1 MPVSRTAAVALFPT
15 RGAIPEELQIGRASA
30 IGDMTSAAEGGT
42 TLIFAEDRRLGKSSM
57 LLAMTD
63 RILRDGEDPM
73 ALSVDLRDGITDSGV
88 LAVTLLTQAAK
99 QGAGA
104 KVKAMTAK
112 GLLKKALAPSAA
124 DGVRAAGVLLGEQDD
139 AAAVSKL
146 MDLLAPKG
154 ASLRGALLALDANG
168 RAAGERTVIVLDEAQ
183 DLVRWSDSD
192 QVQQE
197 LANAIK
203 RPGST
208 VNFVF
213 SGSEKSTLLALYEDA
228 KAPLHGLGR
237 RFALPEISH
246 DAWYSGLR
254 ERFERCGI
262 TIERNQV
269 QQIVYHSEGHPLRTM
284 LICAHT
290 LDWLFEDTVT
300 VDTVERAIKDAERH
314 PSWSLP

>member
-1 MPVSRTAAVALFPT
+1 MALFPT
-15 RGAIPEELQIGRASA
+15 SGAIPEELQIGRALA
-30 IGDMTSAAEGGT
+30 IGDMTTAAEGGS

-63 RILRDGEDPM
+63 RILRGGQDRM
-73 ALSVDLRDGITDSGV
+73 ALSVDLRDGIAGSGV
-88 LAVTLLTQAAK
+88 LAATLLTQADK

-104 KVKAMTAK
+104 KVKAMSAK
-112 GLLKKALAPSAA
+112 GRLKKLTPGSSA
-124 DGVRAAGVLLGEQDD
+124 GLRAAGVLLDEQDD
-139 AAAVSKL
+139 AAALGKL
-146 MDLLAPKG
+146 LDLLAPKD
-154 ASLRGALLALDANG
+154 ASLRQALLALDAHG
-168 RAAGERTVIVLDEAQ
+168 RAADQRTVIVLDEAQ

-192 QVQQE
+192 EVQQE
-197 LANAIK
+197 IANAIK

-213 SGSEKSTLLALYEDA
+213 SGSEKSTLLALYEDS

-237 RFALPEISH
+237 RFPLPEISP
-246 DAWYSGLR
+246 DDWYAGLR

-262 TIERNQV
+262 AIERNEL

-284 LICAHT
+284 LICAHA
-290 LDWLFEDTVT
+290 LDWLIEDTVT

>member
-1 MPVSRTAAVALFPT
+1 MALFPT
-15 RGAIPEELQIGRASA
+15 GGAIPEELQIGRASA
-30 IGDMTSAAEGGT
+30 IGDITSAAEGGS

-63 RILRDGEDPM
+63 RILRDGKDRV
-73 ALSVDLRDGITDSGV
+73 ALSVDLRDGVTDSGV
-88 LAVTLLTQAAK
+88 LAATLLTQAAK

-112 GLLKKALAPSAA
+112 GLLKKTLAPGAA
-124 DGVRAAGVLLGEQDD
+124 AGVRAAGVLLGEQDD
-139 AAAVSKL
+139 AAAVGKL

-168 RAAGERTVIVLDEAQ
+168 RAAAEQTVIVLDEAQ

-192 QVQQE
+192 EVQQE
-197 LANAIK
+197 IANAIK

-237 RFALPEISH
+237 RFALPEISR
-246 DAWYSGLR
+246 DDWYSGLR

-262 TIERNQV
+262 AIERNEL
-269 QQIVYHSEGHPLRTM
+269 QQIVYQSKGHPLRTM

-300 VDTVERAIKDAERH
+300 VDTAQRAINDAERH

>member
-1 MPVSRTAAVALFPT
+1 M
-15 RGAIPEELQIGRASA
+15 QIGRASA
-30 IGDMTSAAEGGT
+30 IDNMTAAAEGGS
-42 TLIFAEDRRLGKSSM
+42 TLLFAEDRHLGKSSM
-57 LLAMTD
+57 LLAVTE
-63 RILRDGEDPM
+63 RILRDGEDRI

-88 LAVTLLTQAAK
+88 LAATLLAQAGK

-112 GLLKKALAPSAA
+112 GLLKKTLAPGAVA
-124 DGVRAAGVLLGEQDD
+124 GVRAAGVLLGEQDD
-139 AAAVSKL
+139 AAAVGKL

-154 ASLRGALLALDANG
+154 SSLRGALLALDANG

-183 DLVRWSDSD
+183 DLVRWSDAH

-197 LANAIK
+197 IATAIK

-237 RFALPEISH
+237 GFPLPEISH
-246 DAWYSGLR
+246 DDWYSGLR
-254 ERFERCGI
+254 ERFEHCGVA
-262 TIERNQV
+262 IERNSLH
-269 QQIVYHSEGHPLRTM
+269 QIVYHSKGHPLRTM

-290 LDWLFEDTVT
+290 LDWLFDDTVSA
-300 VDTVERAIKDAERH
+300 DTVERALKDAERH